1 MGAKG
6 IMGVTSSA
14 IQRSSLGF
22 LFLETPLRSLVT
34 LGPLSNYE
42 AFNSDLSDN
51 EYFFTP
57 SEIKPYQFE
66 PKYSESEMPKEDDD
80 SDTSMTDS
88 DNAED
93 SSQHQT
99 DQNSQEHK

>member
-1 MGAKG
+1 M
-6 IMGVTSSA
+6 TSSA

-22 LFLETPLRSLVT
+22 LFLETPLTSLVT
-34 LGPLSNYE
+34 LGPFCQTIE

-80 SDTSMTDS
+80 SDTSMTNS